1 MRSAIDVNCI
11 QEQLI
16 LISYMDEIK
25 GQRGCGK
32 YTDWQSSNCLIE
44 AVFMAELS
52 LILILLRCGW
62 DPGTTNPF
70 GTMWMWELHCLAEAV
85 FKAEYNLY
93 TIRPQ
98 CAERPWKLLLYV
110 HLYHHQ
116 QSINSMRHFKK
127 QIWRNVK
134 RTTFQN
140 SLYQWLKLSKEMKT
154 IWSLTGSE
162 KAGVQIPVLTYS
174 LDPLL

>member
-1 MRSAIDVNCI
+1 MISKENVKSRNTLTGECDQATACPRLFSRSVFDVHDLDQVWVRCGPHHVDDKEKDLEKHLENVDGRTTLNAI
-11 QEQLI
+11 EQLPV
-16 LISYMDEIK
+16 
-25 GQRGCGK
+25 RGC
-32 YTDWQSSNCLIE
+32 
-44 AVFMAELS
+44 
-52 LILILLRCGW
+52 
-62 DPGTTNPF
+62 
-70 GTMWMWELHCLAEAV
+70 

-110 HLYHHQ
+110 QFYHHQ